1 MKPLSE
7 QHIKKQLG
15 QREIEPSKTIWDNIQ
30 KELDQNQK
38 PKKRIVW
45 LKYAGI
51 AAVLAIGFLVYQ
63 TLKPI
68 DNQTIVLVLDSKSV
82 ITKPVKFEPTKLDYV
97 AKPQM
102 IKNESE
108 NNLVQNQIKVDKQK
122 SNQTSEIEIVET
134 TIDDEIENLLQLANI
149 ELEKAE
155 QERRLTEEVNT
166 LLAQAIEDTDD
177 IEQKEILKTLEA
189 EVLLAEVESEIKF
202 EKPQNLKDKIW
213 EVLVTNLNDI
223 KRSVA
228 LN

>member
-38 PKKRIVW
+38 PKKRNVW

-63 TLKPI
+63 TFKPVDI
-68 DNQTIVLVLDSKSV
+68 QTPIIVLDSKSV
-82 ITKPVKFEPTKLDYV
+82 ITKPVEFKSVKLDYV
-97 AKPQM
+97 AQPQV
-102 IKNESE
+102 IESVSKG
-108 NNLVQNQIKVDKQK
+108 NLVQNKIKVDKQK
-122 SNQTSEIEIVET
+122 TVINPEIEIVENS
-134 TIDDEIENLLQLANI
+134 IDDEAETLLQLANI
-149 ELEKAE
+149 KLKKAE
-155 QERRLTEEVNT
+155 QERRLTKEVNT

-177 IEQKEILKTLEA
+177 IEQKEILKNLEA
-189 EVLLAEVESEIKF
+189 TVLLAEVEHEIKL

-213 EVLVTNLNDI
+213 EAFVTNLNDLR
-223 KRSVA
+223 RSVA

>member
-30 KELDQNQK
+30 NELDQNQK
-38 PKKRIVW
+38 PKKPIVW

-51 AAVLAIGFLVYQ
+51 AAVLAIGFLVFQ
-63 TLKPI
+63 TFNPVG
-68 DNQTIVLVLDSKSV
+68 NQTPIIVLDSKSV
-82 ITKPVKFEPTKLDYV
+82 ITKPVIFEPIKLDYV
-97 AKPQM
+97 AQPRV
-102 IKNESE
+102 IKNETE

-122 SNQTSEIEIVET
+122 SVVNSEIEVAENS
-134 TIDDEIENLLQLANI
+134 IDDETENLLQLANI
-149 ELEKAE
+149 ELEKVE
-155 QERRLTEEVNT
+155 QERKLTKEVNT

-177 IEQKEILKTLEA
+177 IEQKEILQNLEA
-189 EVLLAEVESEIKF
+189 TVLLAEVESEIDL
-202 EKPQNLKDKIW
+202 EKPHNLKDKIW
-213 EVLVTNLNDI
+213 EAFVTNLNDL